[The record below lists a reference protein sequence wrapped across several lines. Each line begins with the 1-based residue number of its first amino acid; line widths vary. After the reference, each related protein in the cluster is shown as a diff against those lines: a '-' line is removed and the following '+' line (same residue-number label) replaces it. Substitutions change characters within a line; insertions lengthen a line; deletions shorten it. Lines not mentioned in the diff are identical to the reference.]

1 MEIYQGW
8 VVRSLA
14 AVKTVRME
22 KIRSQGLT
30 TETDAE
36 IGQMQRSIS
45 FGIMGGNISQ
55 LVSEGTVVHGTP
67 SQRS

>member
-1 MEIYQGW
+1 MEN
-8 VVRSLA
+8 
-14 AVKTVRME
+14 
-22 KIRSQGLT
+22 IRSQGFT

-45 FGIMGGNISQ
+45 FEIMGGNISQ

>member
-1 MEIYQGW
+1 MEN
-8 VVRSLA
+8 
-14 AVKTVRME
+14 
-22 KIRSQGLT
+22 IRSQGFT

-45 FGIMGGNISQ
+45 FEIMGGNISQ
-55 LVSEGTVVHGTP
+55 LVSEGTVVNGTP

>member
-1 MEIYQGW
+1 MSGNLPGLGCSKSCSSE
-8 VVRSLA
+8 
-14 AVKTVRME
+14 TVRME

-45 FGIMGGNISQ
+45 FGIMGGTFPN
-55 LVSEGTVVHGTP
+55 
-67 SQRS
+67 